1 MEHIRYWA
9 AGVGAALGD
18 FFGGMD
24 GLLTVLVAFVVLD
37 YITGVLCAVIEKC
50 LSSETGFKGIC
61 QKVMIFCLVGYGEP
75 PRHADHRQRQH
86 AQNRRDFLLL
96 RQRRHLHHRKRRAHR
111 PARAGEAKKGHGATE
126 GEVNAEIIVKN
137 QGD

>member
-9 AGVGAALGD
+9 AGVGAVLGD

-37 YITGVLCAVIEKC
+37 YIMGVLCAVIEKC

-61 QKVMIFCLVGYGEP
+61 QKVMIFCLVGM
-75 PRHADHRQRQH
+75 A
-86 AQNRRDFLLL
+86 NLLDTQI
-96 RQRRHLHHRKRRAHR
+96 R
-111 PARAGEAKKGHGATE
+111 
-126 GEVNAEIIVKN
+126 
-137 QGD
+137 

>member
-61 QKVMIFCLVGYGEP
+61 QKVMIFCLVGM
-75 PRHADHRQRQH
+75 A
-86 AQNRRDFLLL
+86 NLLDTQIIGSGSML
-96 RQRRHLHHRKRRAHR
+96 RTAVIFFYCANEGISIIENAARIGLPVPENLRKVM
-111 PARAGEAKKGHGATE
+111 EQLKG
-126 GEVNAEIIVKN
+126 K
-137 QGD
+137 

>member
-9 AGVGAALGD
+9 AGVGAVLGD

-37 YITGVLCAVIEKC
+37 YITGVLCAIVEKR

-61 QKVMIFCLVGYGEP
+61 QKVMIFCLVGM
-75 PRHADHRQRQH
+75 A
-86 AQNRRDFLLL
+86 NLLATQIIGRGRML
-96 RQRRHLHHRKRRAHR
+96 RTAVVFVYCANAGVPITENAARIGLPVPEKLRKVM
-111 PARAGEAKKGHGATE
+111 EQLKG
-126 GEVNAEIIVKN
+126 K
-137 QGD
+137 

>member
-9 AGVGAALGD
+9 AGVGAVLGN

-37 YITGVLCAVIEKC
+37 YITGVLCAVVEKR

-61 QKVMIFCLVGYGEP
+61 QKVMIFCLVGM
-75 PRHADHRQRQH
+75 A
-86 AQNRRDFLLL
+86 NLLDTQIIGSGSML
-96 RQRRHLHHRKRRAHR
+96 RLAVIFFYCSNEGISIIETAARIGLPVPENLRKVM
-111 PARAGEAKKGHGATE
+111 EQLKG
-126 GEVNAEIIVKN
+126 K
-137 QGD
+137 

>member
-9 AGVGAALGD
+9 AGVGAVLGD

-61 QKVMIFCLVGYGEP
+61 QKVMIFCLVGM
-75 PRHADHRQRQH
+75 A
-86 AQNRRDFLLL
+86 NLLDTQIIGSGSML
-96 RQRRHLHHRKRRAHR
+96 RTAVIFFYCAIEGISIPENAVRIVLPVPEKLRKVM
-111 PARAGEAKKGHGATE
+111 EQLKG
-126 GEVNAEIIVKN
+126 K
-137 QGD
+137 

>member
-9 AGVGAALGD
+9 AGVGAVLGD

-37 YITGVLCAVIEKC
+37 YITGVLCSVIEKC

-61 QKVMIFCLVGYGEP
+61 QKVMIFCLVGMANLIDTQIIGSGSMLRTAVIFFYCANEGISIIENAARIGLPVPEKLRKVMEQLKGE
-75 PRHADHRQRQH
+75 
-86 AQNRRDFLLL
+86 
-96 RQRRHLHHRKRRAHR
+96 
-111 PARAGEAKKGHGATE
+111 
-126 GEVNAEIIVKN
+126 
-137 QGD
+137 

>member
-9 AGVGAALGD
+9 AGVGAVLGD

-37 YITGVLCAVIEKC
+37 YITGVLCSVIEKC

-61 QKVMIFCLVGYGEP
+61 QKVMIFCLVGMANLLDTQIIGSGSMLRTAVIFFYCANEGISIIENAARIGLPVPEKLRKVMEQLKGE
-75 PRHADHRQRQH
+75 
-86 AQNRRDFLLL
+86 
-96 RQRRHLHHRKRRAHR
+96 
-111 PARAGEAKKGHGATE
+111 
-126 GEVNAEIIVKN
+126 
-137 QGD
+137 

>member
-9 AGVGAALGD
+9 AGIGAILGD

-37 YITGVLCAVIEKC
+37 YITGVLCAVVEKR

-61 QKVMIFCLVGYGEP
+61 QKVMIFCLVGM
-75 PRHADHRQRQH
+75 A
-86 AQNRRDFLLL
+86 NLLDTQIIGSGSML
-96 RQRRHLHHRKRRAHR
+96 RTAVIFFYCANEGISIIENAARIGLPVPEKLRKVM
-111 PARAGEAKKGHGATE
+111 EQLKG
-126 GEVNAEIIVKN
+126 K
-137 QGD
+137 

>member
-9 AGVGAALGD
+9 AGVGAVLGD

-61 QKVMIFCLVGYGEP
+61 QKVMIFCLVGM
-75 PRHADHRQRQH
+75 A
-86 AQNRRDFLLL
+86 NLLDTQIIGSGSML
-96 RQRRHLHHRKRRAHR
+96 RTAVIFFYSANEGISITENAARIGLPVPEKLRKVM
-111 PARAGEAKKGHGATE
+111 EQLKG
-126 GEVNAEIIVKN
+126 K
-137 QGD
+137 